1 MRLADWAE
9 RGEFDHQQDR
19 WKMTAGWGG
28 VRLATIGV
36 EDDRWAERGEFE
48 CQQSERVSA
57 LKEVSRAENLRRVM
71 RNEMS
76 KKHRGDAHSF
86 LFHSF
91 LSTCGLKRH
100 PTVRAAIV

>member
-1 MRLADWAE
+1 MRLA
-9 RGEFDHQQDR
+9 
-19 WKMTAGWGG
+19 T
-28 VRLATIGV
+28 TGV
-36 EDDRWAERGEFE
+36 EDDGWAERGEFE
-48 CQQSERVSA
+48 CQQSERISA

-86 LFHSF
+86 SCSYTREIILSFLVHSF